1 MKVLVIHNLQS
12 GLRNGSIYDFIRT
25 YVEDGDT
32 ITLRTF
38 DGKTPFS
45 ELLKGAAD
53 YDFVVASGGDGT
65 VATVCYELRNTGIP
79 ILPFPSGTANLMA
92 MNLFSPNEPHALC
105 KLVDAAQTLDFDLG
119 EIEASN
125 GEKRGF
131 GIMAGCGYDEVIM
144 RNASTRKEALGDVAY
159 FEAAF
164 TNTKPQVSEFIITV
178 DGVPHR
184 EQGIG
189 VVLANFSK
197 IQFDMLVS
205 NANLPRDGKLDAIV
219 LKTKTAWEL
228 LPTFIAK
235 ALDSSG
241 IGEKAMAS
249 MEVYRGKEIRIDA
262 EPSMQIEYDGEP
274 TKLTTPLV
282 ARCLPNA
289 CRLIISEEAYKHF
302 SGEDE

>member
-1 MKVLVIHNLQS
+1 MKVLVVHNLQS
-12 GLRNGSIYDFIRT
+12 GLRNGSIYDFIRN

-32 ITLRTF
+32 ITLRVF

-45 ELLKGAAD
+45 ELLEGAAD
-53 YDFVVASGGDGT
+53 FDFVVASGGDGT
-65 VATVCYELRNTGIP
+65 VASICYELRNTGIP
-79 ILPFPSGTANLMA
+79 ILPFPSGTANLLA
-92 MNLFSPNEPHALC
+92 LNLLSPNEPHALC

-144 RNASTRKEALGDVAY
+144 RSASSRKQELGDIAY

-164 TNTKPQVSEFIITV
+164 TNTNPQVSDFTITV
-178 DGVPHR
+178 DGVEHK

-205 NANLPRDGKLDAIV
+205 NANLPRDGKLDVIV
-219 LKTKTAWEL
+219 LKTNTAWEL

-235 ALDSSG
+235 ALDSTG
-241 IGEKAMAS
+241 VAAHKMDV
-249 MEVYRGKEIRIDA
+249 MEVYRGAEIRIEADPA
-262 EPSMQIEYDGEP
+262 MQIEYDGEP
-274 TKLTTPLV
+274 TQLTTPLV

-289 CRLIISEEAYKHF
+289 TRLIVSDECYKHF
-302 SGEDE
+302 SNAE